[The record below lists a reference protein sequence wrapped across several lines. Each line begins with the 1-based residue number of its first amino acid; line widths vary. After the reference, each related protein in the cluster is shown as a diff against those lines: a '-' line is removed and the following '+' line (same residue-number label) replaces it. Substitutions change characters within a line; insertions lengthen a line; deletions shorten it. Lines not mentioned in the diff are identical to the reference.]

1 MNGLDFHHQRSA
13 QERPGTLWYSARLVI
28 LLGPPGAG
36 KGTQAQRLAQQSGL
50 QHLSTGDM
58 LRDNLRHA
66 TELGKMATPFIN
78 EGRLVPDDIVL
89 GMVQDRIAQ
98 SDCVNGFIL
107 DGFPRTLAQAR
118 GLERICRVYKSKS
131 ITVVNLVVHPDTL
144 VRRLTN
150 RRICKLSGHIY
161 HLIDHPPIQNG
172 ICDVDGSELMQRP
185 DDNEDVIRERIRTYE
200 CHTRPLIDYYAA
212 RGLLCRV
219 EAMGHPD
226 AVSSE
231 IKTLLDRQE
240 PTKQEARSSPPLA
253 TRVNESLGK

>member
-1 MNGLDFHHQRSA
+1 LNGLDFHHQRSA

-36 KGTQAQRLAQQSGL
+36 KGTQAQRIAQQSGL

-58 LRDNLRHA
+58 LRDNFRRD

-131 ITVVNLVVHPDTL
+131 ITVVNLVVPADTL

-161 HLIDHPPIQNG
+161 HLIDQRPIQNG
-172 ICDVDGSELMQRP
+172 ICDVDDSELMQRP
-185 DDNEDVIRERIRTYE
+185 DDHEDVIRERIHTYE

-219 EAMGHPD
+219 EAMGDPD
-226 AVSSE
+226 AVAAE
-231 IKTLLDRQE
+231 INKVLDRQE
-240 PTKQEARSSPPLA
+240 PTK
-253 TRVNESLGK
+253 